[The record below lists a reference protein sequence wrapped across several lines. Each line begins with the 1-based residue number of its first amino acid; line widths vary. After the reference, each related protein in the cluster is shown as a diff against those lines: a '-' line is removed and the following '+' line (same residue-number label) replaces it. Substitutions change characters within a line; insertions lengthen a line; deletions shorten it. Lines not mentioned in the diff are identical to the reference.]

1 MTDLCTLAIDGSI
14 ARLTFNRPDARNS
27 LSRELL
33 GAMHARVD
41 ELQSRADV
49 AVTIVTGEGKAFCAG
64 MDLKAILGDGSA
76 AGDLLVRFAEL
87 TWKLRNLPQVTVAC
101 VNGAAIGGGCGLAVV
116 ADVSVTH
123 ADAKVGFPEV
133 DLGVSPAVVAPW
145 LVRKVGAGKAR
156 CILLR
161 GGVMSGAEAHA
172 AGFIDLCVPSIDELN
187 GAAENLARRLAQGGR
202 LALRAT
208 KGLLNEIDGSVSL
221 EELRRAAA
229 LSAEVFNSPEAQER
243 MRARLAR

>member
-1 MTDLCTLAIDGSI
+1 MSDLCTLVVDGPI

-27 LSRELL
+27 LSRDLL
-33 GAMHARVD
+33 AAMHERVD
-41 ELQSRADV
+41 ELRSRTDAVV
-49 AVTIVTGEGKAFCAG
+49 AVVTGAGKAFCAG
-64 MDLKAILGDGSA
+64 MDLKAILGDRSA
-76 AGDLLVRFAEL
+76 ASDLLVRFAEL
-87 TWKLRNLPQVTVAC
+87 TWKLRNLPQVTVAR

-116 ADVSVTH
+116 ADLSVTH

-145 LVRKVGAGKAR
+145 LVRKIGAGRAR
-156 CILLR
+156 AVLLR
-161 GGVMSGAEAHA
+161 GGVLSGVEAHA
-172 AGFIDLCVPSIDELN
+172 AGFIDVCVPT
-187 GAAENLARRLAQGGR
+187 AEALEEATEDLARRLAQGGR

-208 KGLLNEIDGSVSL
+208 KGLLNEVDGSVEL
-221 EELRRAAA
+221 ESLRRAAA